1 MLRNTFL
8 HLPNIGRITEKALW
22 ERGITD
28 WDSLLA
34 RIDEA
39 PLGTAD
45 RDQTQR
51 SAELSI
57 QALQDGQHQ
66 FFAPALGLGEAWRAW
81 TDFRESCVYLD
92 IETDGGQSGD
102 AITMIGLY
110 DGKDFRALIKD
121 DNLAEFPD
129 IISHY
134 SMIVTFFGSGFDVPM
149 LQKKFRNVEF
159 DHIHL
164 DLCPTL
170 RKLGYRGG
178 LKSIEKQLGI
188 SRVED
193 AEGLTGLDAVRLWR
207 EYIRGNDASLETL
220 VAYNRE
226 DVVNLEWL
234 ADFTYRRLKAATF
247 DSVATTLPLM

>member
-8 HLPNIGRITEKALW
+8 HIPGIGRITEKALW
-22 ERGITD
+22 EKGISN
-28 WDSLLA
+28 WELLLE
-34 RIDEA
+34 RISEA
-39 PLGTAD
+39 PIGTAD
-45 RDQTQR
+45 ATTT
-51 SAELSI
+51 AECLAQSVK
-57 QALQDGQHQ
+57 ALEEGNHQ

-81 TDFRESCVYLD
+81 PDFRESCVYLD

-102 AITMIGLY
+102 AITMVGLY
-110 DGKDFRALIKD
+110 DGKEFRALVKG
-121 DNLAEFPD
+121 DNLNEFPD

-149 LQKKFRNVEF
+149 LQKKFRSVQF

-193 AEGLTGLDAVRLWR
+193 AQGLTGLDAVRLWR
-207 EYIRGNDASLETL
+207 EYIRGNESSLETL
-220 VAYNRE
+220 IAYNRE

-234 ADFTYRRLKAATF
+234 ADFTYRKLRAETF
-247 DSVATTLPLM
+247 DSVSTTLPML